1 MVDSLISSCCKIH
14 SCILQLFSSDTVCS
28 YLKWLASSENLHKN
42 LCSSIFS
49 FYLSLLNNFQLPRP
63 LLHPRGSYK
72 SLCMISKL
80 KQTVFGRKH
89 FFLDFDNFLQ
99 IPRNMESTLASIP
112 SCLSERLFPDHGTL
126 YCLLYMSNVQSTEV
140 LDFIKAPQ
148 WYIYSLG

>member
-1 MVDSLISSCCKIH
+1 MNYCLISSCCKIH
-14 SCILQLFSSDTVCS
+14 CFILQLFSSDTVCS

-42 LCSSIFS
+42 LCSSILS

-99 IPRNMESTLASIP
+99 IPRNMESTLASKLCIV
-112 SCLSERLFPDHGTL
+112 L
-126 YCLLYMSNVQSTEV
+126 YCTSHLY
-140 LDFIKAPQ
+140 
-148 WYIYSLG
+148 